1 MNPYA
6 SYLGDRNPRD
16 VIAATSNRLAD
27 LMRRLGPSGLERS
40 LAPDKWPARAII
52 CHLADS
58 EVAFAFRLRQVLAEP
73 HHTIQPFDQD
83 AWAKSYSSLPA
94 PAACEAFSSLRRW
107 NIALLETVSP
117 ADLSKRL
124 THPERGEMTFQVV
137 IETMAGHDLNH
148 LGQIEKIASTVMGS
162 GCLESY

>member
-6 SYLGDRNPRD
+6 PYLGDHDPREI
-16 VIAATSNRLAD
+16 IAATSGRLAG
-27 LMRRLGPSGLERS
+27 LIKRLGPSGLECS
-40 LAPDKWPARAII
+40 LAPGKWSARAII

-58 EVAFAFRLRQVLAEP
+58 EVAFAFRLRQALAEP

-83 AWAKSYSSLPA
+83 AWAKSYPSLPA
-94 PAACEAFSSLRRW
+94 PAALEAFSSLRRW
-107 NIALLETVSP
+107 NIALLDTVSS

-124 THPERGEMTFQVV
+124 THPERGEMTFEVI

-148 LGQIEKIASTVMGS
+148 LGQIEKIVSQH
-162 GCLESY
+162 